1 MKLAFSM
8 PHLIRLKGRTQ
19 PWELQVLGAEM
30 TRLAR
35 LADQWGYDMLSV
47 PEHFVIPNNHVDLSG
62 PHHFHAYAGM
72 GYFLGA
78 TERIRVNSSIAI
90 LPLQNPVVT
99 AKALSTIDW
108 MSGGRTLVTFAVG
121 WLKEEFDLLGVDFS
135 KRGAMADEY
144 IAAIIELWT
153 KDDPV
158 FEGQYVS
165 FRDLAFE
172 PKPVQK
178 PHLPIW
184 MGGDADAVLK
194 RAARH
199 AEGWWPFLTKLDDF
213 PARIDFIKSQPDYR
227 GQLKDVFYGFSSTQ
241 VGEGHVPVDDPKARG
256 GQSLDAIVDRLAWFH
271 QLGVTMSSVPTP
283 PVSSLEQALDYMQWV
298 IEEVKPRLP

>member
-8 PHLIRLKGRTQ
+8 PHLIRLAGRTQ
-19 PWELQVLGAEM
+19 DWELGVGGPEM
-30 TRLAR
+30 TRLCQ

-47 PEHFVIPNNHVDLSG
+47 PEHHIIPNNHVALSG

-78 TERIRVNSSIAI
+78 TQRIRVNSSIAI
-90 LPLQNPVVT
+90 LPLQNPIVT

-108 MSGGRTLVTFAVG
+108 MSGGRAIVTFAVG

-144 IAAIIELWT
+144 IEAIIELWT

-158 FEGQYVS
+158 YEGEFVS
-165 FRDLAFE
+165 FRDVAFE
-172 PKPVQK
+172 PKPVQR

-184 MGGDADAVLK
+184 IGGDADGPLK

-199 AEGWWPFLTKLDDF
+199 ASGWWPFLTKPEDIAD
-213 PARIDFIKSQPDYR
+213 RIDFIKSQPDYA
-227 GQLKDVFYGFSSTQ
+227 GGLTDVFYGFSTAQ
-241 VGEGHVPVDDPKARG
+241 VGEGHVAVDDPGARS
-256 GQSLDAIVDRLAWFH
+256 GQSLGAIVDRLSWFH
-271 QLGVTMSSVPTP
+271 EQGVTISSVPTP
-283 PVSSLEQALDYMQWV
+283 PVSSLEAAMEYMQWV
-298 IEEVKPRLP
+298 MEEVKPRLP

>member
-1 MKLAFSM
+1 VKLAFSM
-8 PHLIRLKGRTQ
+8 PHLIRLAGRTQ
-19 PWELQVLGAEM
+19 PWELDVLGPEM
-30 TRLAR
+30 TRLCK

-47 PEHFVIPNNHVDLSG
+47 PEHHIIPNNHVGLSG

-108 MSGGRTLVTFAVG
+108 MSGGRALVTFAVG

-165 FRDLAFE
+165 FRDVAFE
-172 PKPVQK
+172 PKPAQK

-184 MGGDADAVLK
+184 IGGDADAVLK

-199 AEGWWPFLTKLDDF
+199 ASGWWPFLTKIEEF
-213 PARIDFIKSQPDYR
+213 PARIDFIKSQADYA
-227 GQLKDVFYGFSSTQ
+227 GKLDEVFYGFSTSQ
-241 VGEGHVPVDDPKARG
+241 VGEGHVQVDDPKARG
-256 GQSLDAIVDRLAWFH
+256 GQSLDAIVDRLGYFH
-271 QLGVTMSSVPTP
+271 NQGVTMSSVPTP
-283 PVSSLEQALDYMQWV
+283 PVADLAAAMDYMQWV